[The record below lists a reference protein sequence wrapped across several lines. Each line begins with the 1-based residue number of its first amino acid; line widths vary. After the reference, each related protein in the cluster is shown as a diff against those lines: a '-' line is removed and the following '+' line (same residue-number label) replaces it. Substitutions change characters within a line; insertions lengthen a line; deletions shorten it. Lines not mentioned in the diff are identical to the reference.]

1 MIKILANQKI
11 NFSNPI
17 NVLFTVSKTTQTT
30 KSFRTYIIDHIFQDI
45 KGISQKMKPLYT
57 INSIKIIQKGI

>member
-1 MIKILANQKI
+1 MIKILVNQKI
-11 NFSNPI
+11 NFNNPI
-17 NVLFTVSKTTQTT
+17 NVLFTVSKTTQT
-30 KSFRTYIIDHIFQDI
+30 SFRTYIIIDHIFQDI